1 MVNGRQESEP
11 ILWVLT
17 IFCVST
23 LLRLAVDFK
32 EAPSSLSESDDKV
45 GRTWNSQIC
54 LQHQLQQQQ
63 WMRYLIT
70 ILSHHLFSLHFLLPV
85 ICLASALHVL
95 SANIWR
101 LQNVCVCVVSRK
113 CQENRKQTTFFGG
126 FLGWTALHFNHN
138 GSVSSAPCQAF
149 RVKRPRPCFW
159 SQYIRVFCY
168 VALDTERMTRNTQHG
183 RGRWTL
189 DHNEKS

>member
-1 MVNGRQESEP
+1 MVNGRQESKP

-17 IFCVST
+17 ILCVST
-23 LLRLAVDFK
+23 SLRLAVDFK

-54 LQHQLQQQQ
+54 LQQQLQQQQ

-85 ICLASALHVL
+85 ICLASALHIL

-101 LQNVCVCVVSRK
+101 LQNVCVCVSRK
-113 CQENRKQTTFFGG
+113 CQEDRKQTTFFGG
-126 FLGWTALHFNHN
+126 FLGCTALRNEERDDW
-138 GSVSSAPCQAF
+138 GLYVIRPSSASVCLFSRLA
-149 RVKRPRPCFW
+149 VLM
-159 SQYIRVFCY
+159 S
-168 VALDTERMTRNTQHG
+168 ATDE
-183 RGRWTL
+183 
-189 DHNEKS
+189 